1 MTSFRGDRA
10 TPCPCGCGRR
20 IDVLARGLADQGM
33 RCRFGVRIVD
43 VALLAPEELGRTH
56 GELVPLRTE
65 GLGLFSAFLS
75 MAHGSLQ
82 QRSPSTLEVRR
93 WSDRIDAL
101 ARDLMSRQPAR
112 YVELLAS
119 LDPEGRKLVHRMAVG
134 MRT

>member
-1 MTSFRGDRA
+1 
-10 TPCPCGCGRR
+10 
-20 IDVLARGLADQGM
+20 
-33 RCRFGVRIVD
+33 
-43 VALLAPEELGRTH
+43 
-56 GELVPLRTE
+56 
-65 GLGLFSAFLS
+65 